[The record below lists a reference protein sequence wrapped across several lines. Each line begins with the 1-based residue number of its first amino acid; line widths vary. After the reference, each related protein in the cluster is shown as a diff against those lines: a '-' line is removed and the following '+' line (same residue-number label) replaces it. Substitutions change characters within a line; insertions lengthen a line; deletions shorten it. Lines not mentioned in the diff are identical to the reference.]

1 MNTEGTLVKERKRY
15 MGKDLLRGLA
25 VFAIIFTLSIVI
37 IPYKTVHA
45 DIQDGTYEINYE
57 MKESGNDNTSIA
69 DGYFSKPATLTVT
82 DGVQYIQLTVTSSSM
97 IKSLDAPSGPVE
109 IVSEDEGNETRTV
122 RFRVDGDLS
131 EPVPMDMHVVVP
143 DLYDME
149 HTARAVFDVSGLE
162 AESEAETE
170 EAADE
175 DNDSETEDAENT
187 DDDIDENQ
195 GSEDE
200 SNSESSEEKE
210 EKEENTDDHQT
221 DENDPEEDIDPRQL
235 EDKALDS
242 HFDQQT
248 KSVKAD
254 NDTSVWPWIVGS
266 VVGIVIV
273 GSVIWFIRKKK

>member
-1 MNTEGTLVKERKRY
+1 MIMMNTEGTLVKERKRY

-97 IKSLDAPSGPVE
+97 IKSLDGPSGPVE

-143 DLYDME
+143 GLYDME
-149 HTARAVFDVSGLE
+149 HTARAVVDVSGLE

-170 EAADE
+170 EAAVE
-175 DNDSETEDAENT
+175 DNDSETDDEEHT
-187 DDDIDENQ
+187 DDDLHQNQ

-200 SNSESSEEKE
+200 SNSESSEED
-210 EKEENTDDHQT
+210 EENTDDHQT